1 MMLPTIHLNG
11 TSPEE
16 LRDQLSRAE
25 RAADALR
32 EALMG
37 MAPHGRDYY
46 PQGDDA
52 VYVAVIEHGERLAKL
67 NLIMLDI
74 EALIE
79 HVIEHVVR
87 WP

>member
-1 MMLPTIHLNG
+1 MMLPTIHPNG

-16 LRDQLSRAE
+16 LRDQLSRAD

-37 MAPHGRDYY
+37 MAPNGRDYY
-46 PQGDDA
+46 PQGPDA
-52 VYVAVIEHGERLAKL
+52 IHAAFVEHGERLAKL

>member
-16 LRDQLSRAE
+16 LRDQLSRAD
-25 RAADALR
+25 RAADAFR

-46 PQGDDA
+46 PQGPDA

-67 NLIMLDI
+67 EQIINDI
-74 EALIE
+74 NTLIE
-79 HVIEHVVR
+79 HVIEHVVCEA
-87 WP
+87 